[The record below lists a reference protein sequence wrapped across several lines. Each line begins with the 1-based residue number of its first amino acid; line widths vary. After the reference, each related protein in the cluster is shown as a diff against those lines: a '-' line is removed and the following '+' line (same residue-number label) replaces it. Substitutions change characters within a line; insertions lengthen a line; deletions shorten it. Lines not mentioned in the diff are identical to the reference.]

1 MKLPETPVGDHQV
14 LAQYLPFLQ
23 CGQRKLG
30 RVGRKEWPI
39 DGAGAPLSEGTVD
52 TVMESVQAG
61 HI

>member
-1 MKLPETPVGDHQV
+1 M

-30 RVGRKEWPI
+30 RVGREEWSV
-39 DGAGAPLSEGTVD
+39 DGAGAPLREGTVD

>member
-1 MKLPETPVGDHQV
+1 M